1 MMFPKGSPELV
12 EPIYK
17 NPVLSAPFNEQ
28 LTAAIYAY
36 TVNMLQVCLAYQLLS
51 MKHSLHSMH
60 PGLAPQKD
68 CSCSHGH
75 TDDVQGALATHVD
88 FAVQGLPAG
97 KKVRIIEVGSGSGG
111 TSVVVMA
118 ALADL
123 GDRVELTYT
132 DLSPQLI
139 AYGQKTYGPQYPF
152 VVFKQLDVEKSVE
165 DQVRVS
171 ERDRTGHR
179 PAEVLSRLSLRCSA
193 WPAHLKS
200 LVIVCAVCR
209 LM

>member
-1 MMFPKGSPELV
+1 MH
-12 EPIYK
+12 I
-17 NPVLSAPFNEQ
+17 
-28 LTAAIYAY
+28 
-36 TVNMLQVCLAYQLLS
+36 QLLS
-51 MKHSLHSMH
+51 MKHSLYSTH
-60 PGLAPQKD
+60 PGLVPQKIAAVHTVILMTFGVT
-68 CSCSHGH
+68 HG
-75 TDDVQGALATHVD
+75 GLATHVD

-123 GDRVELTYT
+123 GDRIELTYT

-152 VVFKQLDVEKSVE
+152 VVFEQLDAEKSIE
-165 DQVRVS
+165 DQVRIS

-193 WPAHLKS
+193 
-200 LVIVCAVCR
+200 
-209 LM
+209 

>member
-28 LTAAIYAY
+28 LTAAIHGH
-36 TVNMLQVCLAYQLLS
+36 TVNLLQVCLAC
-51 MKHSLHSMH
+51 
-60 PGLAPQKD
+60 PAPEHETFPLQYASWAGAFKD

-75 TDDVQGALATHVD
+75 TDDVQGAHATHIG

-111 TSVVVMA
+111 TSVVVLA
-118 ALADL
+118 ALAYL

-132 DLSPQLI
+132 DLSPKLI
-139 AYGQKTYGPQYPF
+139 IYGQKTYGPQYPF

-165 DQVRVS
+165 DQVRFL
-171 ERDRTGHR
+171 ELDRTGHSILTLCLS
-179 PAEVLSRLSLRCSA
+179 AALVLLRS
-193 WPAHLKS
+193 H
-200 LVIVCAVCR
+200 R
-209 LM
+209 D

>member
-1 MMFPKGSPELV
+1 MMFPKGSPEMV

-28 LTAAIYAY
+28 LTAVIHAY
-36 TVNMLQVCLAYQLLS
+36 TVNVLQVCLAY
-51 MKHSLHSMH
+51 
-60 PGLAPQKD
+60 PAPEHETLPLQYASWAGASKD
-68 CSCSHGH
+68 CSCPH
-75 TDDVQGALATHVD
+75 TDDIRRALATHVD

-123 GDRVELTYT
+123 GDRIELTYT

-165 DQVRVS
+165 DQVRIS

-193 WPAHLKS
+193 
-200 LVIVCAVCR
+200 
-209 LM
+209 